1 MIYDKENA
9 SVLLQSTTELNDYL
23 TKYKCD
29 DLETLQAVFWN
40 TYESGKLPCI
50 IWIC

>member
-40 TYESGKLPCI
+40 TYGIDLEYKPKVIL
-50 IWIC
+50 